1 MSHPTATQLIEAVQL
16 FLKEAE
22 GELKGR
28 LAFHAKVAGNALA
41 IVARELAQQ
50 PDAAEERALAPFGGA
65 DALCEGLRS
74 GALDPMDK
82 GLLVAIR
89 QGVLARLSVD
99 NPRYAT
105 FSRLAERDIA

>member
-41 IVARELAQQ
+41 IVTRELAQQ
-50 PDAAEERALAPFGGA
+50 PDAAEQQALAPFGGA
-65 DALCEGLRS
+65 DNLCETLRA
-74 GALDPMDK
+74 GAIDPEEK
-82 GLLVAIR
+82 ALLKAVR
-89 QGVLARLSVD
+89 QGVLARLAVD

-105 FSRLAERDIA
+105 FARLKERDIA